1 MNKWIIILIY
11 CFSCLACRA
20 QQHDIDSL
28 KAILSTHTTADSIQ
42 LEALNK
48 IAFLY
53 YQLNPDSGLAY
64 ANRQIGLS
72 EQLQHRRYLGKA
84 YFNQGI
90 NYWAKG
96 QYNKTLE
103 SYKTSR
109 AILEKYGTP
118 KNVANLN
125 NSMAVTY
132 QTLADYPSA
141 LKLYLDNLKL
151 FEQSKDSFM
160 IALTCSNIGI
170 VYKYLK
176 QYDKS
181 ISFYQRAVD
190 LNSHGGNTKELADN
204 YGNMGNVYEARKM
217 ADSAVANYQR
227 QYSLSKQVDY
237 IKGMA
242 AGNAGMG
249 TSYISSGKYAAAIQP
264 LQDALS
270 VYEKLGDQN
279 NQATVL
285 KSMGDAALAGGD
297 QTKAAAYYHQSF
309 DIFKAIENI
318 YGQAEN
324 LQQLAL
330 IYQQQADYKKAYE
343 AQQQFAA
350 LKDSIFNDEKKEAV
364 TQMEM
369 RYLFEKKEDSLQDAH
384 EKRELLA
391 KAEVNRQSTIKNAIG
406 WGSVALFAA
415 AVAGFVLYKKRNDA
429 RQRQQ
434 EAEFKTEVINTE
446 MKALRAQMNPHFIF
460 NSLNSIGDYITKN
473 NVPEADRYLGKFARL
488 MRMIL
493 ENSEQ
498 KQVPLSEDLKAL
510 ELYMQLE
517 RLRMNNQ
524 FDYTIQVDDAI
535 NAEETMV
542 PPLLLQPFVENSIW
556 HGLAHKQGNG
566 KLLIHIQSQH
576 EDMIKCS
583 VEDDGIGR
591 AQSALVKT
599 AGPNESTSLGMKITQ
614 ARIDI
619 LNRIENS
626 KAAVNIIDL
635 QQGLRVELLLP
646 LIKAF

>member
-1 MNKWIIILIY
+1 MLRWITIAIT
-11 CFSCLACRA
+11 CFSCIWGRA

-28 KAILSTHTTADSIQ
+28 KAILVTHPAADSNQ

-48 IAFLY
+48 MAFLY
-53 YQLNPDSGLAY
+53 HQLNPDSGLAY
-64 ANRQIGLS
+64 ANRQISLS
-72 EQLQHRRYLGKA
+72 EQLQHQRYLGKA

-141 LKLYLDNLKL
+141 LKLYLDNLTL

-181 ISFYQRAVD
+181 IHFYQRAVD
-190 LNSHGGNTKELADN
+190 INSHARNIKELADN
-204 YGNMGNVYEARKM
+204 YGNIGNVYEARKM
-217 ADSAVANYQR
+217 ADSAIAYYQR
-227 QYSLSKQVDY
+227 QLMLSRQVDY

-242 AGNAGMG
+242 AANAGMG
-249 TSYISSGKYAAAIQP
+249 TSYTSSGKYAAAIQP
-264 LQDALS
+264 LQDAFN

-279 NQATVL
+279 NQGTVL
-285 KSMGDAALAGGD
+285 KSMGDAALAGGN
-297 QTKAAAYYHQSF
+297 QTTAAAYYQQSL
-309 DIFKAIENI
+309 DIFKDIENI
-318 YGQAEN
+318 YGQAES
-324 LQQLAL
+324 LQQLAM
-330 IYQQQADYKKAYE
+330 IYRQQQDYKKAYE

-350 LKDSIFNDEKKEAV
+350 LKDSIFNDEKKEAI

-391 KAEVNRQSTIKNAIG
+391 RAEINRQSTIKNAMG

-434 EAEFKTEVINTE
+434 EAEFTTEVINTE

-498 KQVPLSEDLKAL
+498 KNVSLSQDLKAL

-517 RLRMNNQ
+517 RLRMNNR
-524 FDYTIQVDDAI
+524 FDYEIKVDDDI
-535 NAEETMV
+535 NAAETMV

-556 HGLAHKQGNG
+556 HGLAHKKSSG
-566 KLLIHIQSQH
+566 KLLILIQRESN
-576 EDMIKCS
+576 DMIKCV

-591 AQSALVKT
+591 TQSALVKT
-599 AGPNESTSLGMKITQ
+599 AGPNESTSLGMKITE

-626 KAAVNIIDL
+626 KATVNIVDL

-646 LIKAF
+646 LLKAF